1 MESSSTYT
9 FLHAML
15 EKGLMM
21 MQFAEFDNCLNIL
34 QEKALISNVEHQS
47 LLELATQLKIDTTG
61 IAEQFRFAPKDGML
75 LL

>member
-15 EKGLMM
+15 EKGLIM
-21 MQFAEFDNCLNIL
+21 MQSVEFDNCLNFL

-47 LLELATQLKIDTTG
+47 LLELAAQLKIDTTS
-61 IAEQFRFAPKDGML
+61 IAE
-75 LL
+75 

>member
-34 QEKALISNVEHQS
+34 HEKALISNVEHQS
-47 LLELATQLKIDTTG
+47 LLELATQLKIDTTS
-61 IAEQFRFAPKDGML
+61 IAE
-75 LL
+75 

>member
-15 EKGLMM
+15 EKGLIMM
-21 MQFAEFDNCLNIL
+21 PFVEFDNCLNVL

-61 IAEQFRFAPKDGML
+61 IAE
-75 LL
+75 

>member
-15 EKGLMM
+15 EKGLIM
-21 MQFAEFDNCLNIL
+21 MQFVEFDNCLNVL

-47 LLELATQLKIDTTG
+47 LLELATQLKTDTTS
-61 IAEQFRFAPKDGML
+61 IAE
-75 LL
+75 

>member
-15 EKGLMM
+15 EKGLIM
-21 MQFAEFDNCLNIL
+21 MQFVEFDACLTVL

-47 LLELATQLKIDTTG
+47 LLELAMQLQIDATN
-61 IAEQFRFAPKDGML
+61 IAE
-75 LL
+75 

>member
-15 EKGLMM
+15 ERDLVMM
-21 MQFAEFDNCLNIL
+21 EFVEFDNCLNIL

-47 LLELATQLKIDTTG
+47 LLELATQLKIDTIST
-61 IAEQFRFAPKDGML
+61 AE
-75 LL
+75 

>member
-15 EKGLMM
+15 EKGLIL
-21 MQFAEFDNCLNIL
+21 MQVVEFDNCLNFL

-47 LLELATQLKIDTTG
+47 LLELATQLKIDATSL
-61 IAEQFRFAPKDGML
+61 AE
-75 LL
+75 

>member
-15 EKGLMM
+15 EKGLIT
-21 MQFAEFDNCLNIL
+21 MQFVEFDNCLNIL
-34 QEKALISNVEHQS
+34 QEKALISNVEYQS

-61 IAEQFRFAPKDGML
+61 IAE
-75 LL
+75 